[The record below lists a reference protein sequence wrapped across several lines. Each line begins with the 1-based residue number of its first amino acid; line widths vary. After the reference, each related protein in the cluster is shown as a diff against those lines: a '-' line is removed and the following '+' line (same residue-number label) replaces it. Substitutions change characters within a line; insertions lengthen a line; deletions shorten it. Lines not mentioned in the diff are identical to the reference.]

1 VIGSRDPE
9 DLAGEV
15 VCIVM
20 VETREALERVDGITN
35 TPGVDGIYIG
45 PSDLALSLGLEPPLN
60 VQDGEHA
67 EAV

>member
-35 TPGVDGIYIG
+35 TP
-45 PSDLALSLGLEPPLN
+45 A
-60 VQDGEHA
+60 
-67 EAV
+67 